1 MPLLDRTQAA
11 MNPKKPR
18 MSAAR
23 FGSTDQPIN
32 RSTAI
37 NRSTES
43 GFTLLEVIV
52 ATAVMSIAVI
62 GLLSLV
68 SGSLAN
74 AARVKEYDRAAM
86 LARHQMGELLVSEPL
101 PLGTDLS
108 GSFDGASGWTARAEP
123 FELPMRAGPG
133 QPMLV
138 RIQLDIWWQSEGR
151 RKSVGFEGYRR
162 MLIR

>member
-1 MPLLDRTQAA
+1 MPRPYKTFGLA
-11 MNPKKPR
+11 PF
-18 MSAAR
+18 SAGATN
-23 FGSTDQPIN
+23 GSTDQPIN
-32 RSTAI
+32 RSTG
-37 NRSTES
+37 NQS

-52 ATAVMSIAVI
+52 ATAIMAMAVI

-86 LARHQMGELLVSEPL
+86 LARHQMGELLVSDPL

-108 GSFDGASGWTARAEP
+108 GSFDNASGWTAHAEP
-123 FELPMRAGPG
+123 FQLAANPVPG

-138 RIQLDIWWQSEGR
+138 RIQLSIWWQSEGR
-151 RKSVGFEGYRR
+151 RKSVDFEGYRR
-162 MLIR
+162 MIFR